1 MIKVNHQILC
11 LYANFTNQIQITR
24 IINIPDFYF
33 ERIVFPG
40 ERFLFEVEP
49 DAELEVY
56 TNTKG
61 NTILLEKISCDRLHV
76 NEGMNSVE
84 LQSIG

>member
-1 MIKVNHQILC
+1 MIKSHHQILC

-24 IINIPDFYF
+24 IANIPNFYF

-40 ERFLFEVEP
+40 ERFLFEVQP
-49 DAELEVY
+49 DAEIEVY

-61 NTILLEKISCDRLHV
+61 SAILLEKIPCDRLHV
-76 NEGMNSVE
+76 MEGINSVE
-84 LQSIG
+84 LQSIR